1 MSLTETIYTRIDGFI
16 NDLPIYFLN
25 HGYSPAYS
33 EFEGVQFKHQLSLYK
48 KTIDGLS
55 LDNKSILEVGCGR
68 GGGSKWISDT
78 YNVNMYGCD
87 ITPVHIAVCKKNEK
101 ENLQYTVANADEL
114 PYKAESMDVIFSIEA
129 SQAFQDLKAFF
140 EKAFNILKSDG
151 KIIIVDM
158 YPISNV
164 DRNKMM
170 RDLDTYKDI
179 ASLWFKDVEIEI
191 ITDNVKQALL
201 EDTQLMKNYIKDD
214 KVSFFAVENAK
225 DSYSRYAN
233 SDIGYFKLTGNKI

>member
-1 MSLTETIYTRIDGFI
+1 
-16 NDLPIYFLN
+16 
-25 HGYSPAYS
+25 
-33 EFEGVQFKHQLSLYK
+33 
-48 KTIDGLS
+48 
-55 LDNKSILEVGCGR
+55 
-68 GGGSKWISDT
+68 
-78 YNVNMYGCD
+78 
-87 ITPVHIAVCKKNEK
+87 
-101 ENLQYTVANADEL
+101 
-114 PYKAESMDVIFSIEA
+114 
-129 SQAFQDLKAFF
+129 
-140 EKAFNILKSDG
+140 
-151 KIIIVDM
+151 M

-201 EDTQLMKNYIKDD
+201 EDTQLMKDYIKDD